1 MPQEITTG
9 IKELLAEA
17 KSEITEVDVASAL
30 SLINNDNAILID
42 IRDVRELWREGK
54 VPDSKHVP
62 RGMVEFWIAPD
73 SPYHKDIFAEDRPFV
88 FMCAGGMRSALA
100 THIAQRMG
108 LKPVY
113 NLIGGFGA
121 WRDAGAPVV
130 PHEKK

>member
-1 MPQEITTG
+1 
-9 IKELLAEA
+9 
-17 KSEITEVDVASAL
+17 
-30 SLINNDNAILID
+30 
-42 IRDVRELWREGK
+42 
-54 VPDSKHVP
+54 
-62 RGMVEFWIAPD
+62 
-73 SPYHKDIFAEDRPFV
+73 
-88 FMCAGGMRSALA
+88 MRSALA